1 MNNEIKCPKC
11 GAAINGD
18 SLYCNYCGAAVTD
31 VRDLLKKKAEIELEK
46 QQLSD
51 KNQYERNNARSQ
63 LIKDLPR
70 YIALILG
77 LLVILFMC
85 LMANGK
91 I

>member
-11 GAAINGD
+11 GAAISGD

-31 VRDLLKKKAEIELEK
+31 IREILKKKAELDIEK
-46 QQLSD
+46 QQLTEKTS
-51 KNQYERNNARSQ
+51 YERKSAKSQ
-63 LIKDLPR
+63 MMKDLPR
-70 YIALILG
+70 YITLILG